1 MICSEYDG
9 KMYWIFPLKE
19 KMRQQNRKILFLSIF
34 LLMLISS
41 GVSGQDFQTAS
52 EFFDAVSLNYGKV
65 EDYQARIEVLQ
76 DDSEMAGIIYY
87 KTPNLLR
94 INFTEPEDQVL
105 VVDGIQLILYLPLH
119 HVLMRQEVTRHSE
132 SSLATMVSEQGLRLL
147 KQNYSVAFL
156 EGPEAVP
163 LDQGSDEM
171 VRKLKLAWRTPGQ
184 GFRQIEIS
192 VNKDMLIRRMVGIAD
207 NFNTVQFDF
216 INIKL
221 NQGLPDARFVFE
233 NPPSAYTIK
242 NFLFEPES

>member
-1 MICSEYDG
+1 MRRLNG
-9 KMYWIFPLKE
+9 KTFT
-19 KMRQQNRKILFLSIF
+19 LSI
-34 LLMLISS
+34 LLLILISS
-41 GVSGQDFQTAS
+41 GVFGQDFQTAS
-52 EFFDAVSLNYGKV
+52 EFFDAVSLNYGTV
-65 EDYQARIEVLQ
+65 EDYQARIRIIQ
-76 DDSEMAGIIYY
+76 DDSEMTGIIYY

-94 INFTEPEDQVL
+94 INFIEPEDQVL

-132 SSLATMVSEQGLRLL
+132 SSLATMVNEQGLKLL

-156 EGPEAVP
+156 EGPGAVP
-163 LDQGSDEM
+163 LDEGSDEM

-192 VNKDMLIRRMVGIAD
+192 VNKDLLIRRMVGITA
-207 NFNTVQFDF
+207 FQFDF